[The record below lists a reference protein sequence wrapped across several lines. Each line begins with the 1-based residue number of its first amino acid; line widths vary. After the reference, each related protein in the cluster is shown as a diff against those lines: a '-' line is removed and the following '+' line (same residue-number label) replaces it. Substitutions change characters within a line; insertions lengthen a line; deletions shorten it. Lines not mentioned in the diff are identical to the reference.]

1 MIDPSATSDTAGSD
15 SAPVFIVGKPPDHS
29 SSVLDDDSHREISQK
44 ARVKFVALNIQ
55 PAAPSEL
62 TTSHTIAQQ
71 DLQTATEQALKN
83 QETELLTKSPVQT
96 LQTSKP
102 ASNFASQPQ

>member
-1 MIDPSATSDTAGSD
+1 MIDPSATSDTTGSD
-15 SAPVFIVGKPPDHS
+15 SAPVLIVGKPPDHS

-62 TTSHTIAQQ
+62 TTSHTTAQQ
-71 DLQTATEQALKN
+71 DLQTAAEQDLKY
-83 QETELLTKSPVQT
+83 QDTVPVAKPSIQG
-96 LQTSKP
+96 LQTSRP
-102 ASNFASQPQ
+102 SSNLTR